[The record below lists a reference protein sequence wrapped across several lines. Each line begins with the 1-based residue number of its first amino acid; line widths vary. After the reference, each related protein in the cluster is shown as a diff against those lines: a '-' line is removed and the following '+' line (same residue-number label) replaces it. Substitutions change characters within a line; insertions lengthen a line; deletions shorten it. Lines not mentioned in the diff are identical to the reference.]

1 MSARVGILI
10 GAIAATASL
19 SASATRY
26 WPPAML
32 TEWDMYLNN
41 GVVYIASPQFA
52 GHCSYS
58 RGEIDVNASSYNR
71 ALYAYAL
78 SAKARGKALRYVV
91 DDAAT
96 TCVID
101 ALQETT

>member
-1 MSARVGILI
+1 
-10 GAIAATASL
+10 
-19 SASATRY
+19 
-26 WPPAML
+26 
-32 TEWDMYLNN
+32 MYLNN
-41 GVVYIASPQFA
+41 GVVYISSPQFA
-52 GHCSYS
+52 SHCAYS
-58 RGEIDVNASSYNR
+58 RGQIHVSDNSFNR

-101 ALQETT
+101 ALQEV